1 MLVCTCVGQVPLVS
15 DAAGPFI
22 LGHPLIFNEAREVS
36 VIAEFSGGRFSKCC
50 KGPVRD
56 LFAGAIKSSGHVR

>member
-22 LGHPLIFNEAREVS
+22 LKHPRIFNKVEVS
-36 VIAEFSGGRFSKCC
+36 LIAEFSGGRFCKRC